1 MGERREEAG
10 WLEVEGMNCGSRPPR
25 PLFYWLSEVGADLL
39 GGGERDA
46 RFVIS
51 VGKGESWELKHLNL
65 SQT

>member
-1 MGERREEAG
+1 
-10 WLEVEGMNCGSRPPR
+10 MNCGSRPPR

-39 GGGERDA
+39 GGGGGERNA